1 MILAGSGIAAGGT
14 GNANFLEIQINIPP
28 EDDNDPSQDDDDPP
42 EDGDDPPED
51 DDDPPEDGG
60 EADLK
65 QRFAANRVG
74 GGLGVVWCITF
85 WLRCILVYHR
95 SGHILYI
102 FYLKHIVSEA
112 KNINY
117 LVLKWQVIESRGD
130 QWGADWDEI
139 MEGEDEVP
147 SPGFHQPPSMSVI
160 CKLNIYT
167 SATSNFATKKWG
179 TKR

>member
-1 MILAGSGIAAGGT
+1 MWQIRDDLGRVRDCGGRDWKCQFFGNTNKYIYHQKMIMTPHKMMMTPQKMMMTPQKMGERLT
-14 GNANFLEIQINIPP
+14 WN
-28 EDDNDPSQDDDDPP
+28 NDLRPT
-42 EDGDDPPED
+42 EW
-51 DDDPPEDGG
+51 
-60 EADLK
+60 
-65 QRFAANRVG
+65 G

-117 LVLKWQVIESRGD
+117 HVPKWQVIESIESRGD

-147 SPGFHQPPSMSVI
+147 SPGFHQPPSM
-160 CKLNIYT
+160 
-167 SATSNFATKKWG
+167 
-179 TKR
+179 